1 MKKIFLLL
9 LLISTV
15 GYINAQEEETK
26 DNIQT
31 IFHSKPEKI
40 RGYAGPLYN
49 TTYLDG
55 ETAYMTGFNAAG
67 IINDHF
73 IFGFYSLNLENNI
86 FSNNSNYIGYKMD
99 FHHRGL
105 WLGYIFMPKRMI
117 HFNANVQA
125 GKGNLEI
132 YDEILDI
139 WLEDDYIFV
148 VTPSLEAEFNV
159 AKFLKVGIGANYRFA
174 LDVDQFD
181 NYSDSD
187 FSDLGAFISFKFGW
201 FR

>member
-9 LLISTV
+9 LLISTA
-15 GYINAQEEETK
+15 GYLSAQEEK
-26 DNIQT
+26 NDNIET
-31 IFHSKPEKI
+31 LFSKPSKV
-40 RGYAGPLYN
+40 RGYIGPLTN
-49 TTYLDG
+49 VTTMDG
-55 ETAYMTGFNAAG
+55 ETAYMNGVNVAG
-67 IINDHF
+67 IFNDHF
-73 IFGFYSLNLENNI
+73 VLGFYKLDLENSV
-86 FSNNSNYIGYKMD
+86 FSNNDNYIGSKMNFD
-99 FHHRGL
+99 HKGL

-117 HFNANVQA
+117 HFNTNVQV

-132 YDEILDI
+132 YDETLDI
-139 WLEDDYIFV
+139 WLEDDFIFV
-148 VTPSLEAEFNV
+148 VIPSLEAEFNV

-174 LDVDQFD
+174 LDVNEFD